1 MTKADLVAQV
11 AREVGFSKT
20 ETTFV
25 VDKIIEVIKRS
36 VVSGESIEIR
46 RFGVFM
52 LKKRK
57 KRLARNP
64 RTGEPVP
71 IPERYVPFFKPSV
84 EFKKLVKIKP

>member
-1 MTKADLVAQV
+1 MTKADLVAKV
-11 AREVGFSKT
+11 ARETGLSKT

-25 VDKIIEVIKRS
+25 VDKVIEVIKRS

-46 RFGVFM
+46 RFGVFQ
-52 LKKRK
+52 LKRRK
-57 KRLARNP
+57 KRIARNP

-71 IPERYVPFFKPSV
+71 IPERFVPFFKPSV